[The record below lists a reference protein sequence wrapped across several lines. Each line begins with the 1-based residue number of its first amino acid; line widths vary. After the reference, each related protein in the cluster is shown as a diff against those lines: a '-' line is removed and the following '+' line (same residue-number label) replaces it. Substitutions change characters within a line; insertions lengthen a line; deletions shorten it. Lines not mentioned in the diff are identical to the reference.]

1 MFRTIAYLRVSTLD
15 QDLEKNKA
23 DIVHLAN
30 EKDLG
35 KENSL
40 RRRFPGTFLGNS
52 VRSAHFWRQ

>member
-1 MFRTIAYLRVSTLD
+1 MSRTIAYLRVSLLD
-15 QDLEKNKA
+15 QDLEKKA
-23 DIVHLAN
+23 DILHLDN

-40 RRRFPGTFLGNS
+40 RRKFPGTFLVNS